1 MLGRV
6 RALARAMVRL
16 VPVDVEIP
24 EQKRAGLPG
33 AGCARAASDYPVLVL
48 ARELA
53 GAGAGAQVRRT
64 TGVARPIIRAWP
76 AVIPKREALFRP
88 P

>member
-1 MLGRV
+1 MRGFLEQV
-6 RALARAMVRL
+6 
-16 VPVDVEIP
+16 VPD
-24 EQKRAGLPG
+24 
-33 AGCARAASDYPVLVL
+33 AASDYPVLVL

-53 GAGAGAQVRRT
+53 GARAGAQVRRA

-88 P
+88 SQEPPRAKLGTSRSLLVRPPTRF